1 MSDTPFTRQIRRFCS
16 DGYRLYD
23 KGEYRLALRS
33 FYQGWLTIPK
43 PQTDYQEAGWVLTAI
58 GDTYF
63 RLKQY
68 EQGVE
73 SLISATHCPG
83 GDQSPFLYMRLGQCL
98 WDLGRDNEARKYLFK
113 AYRLNQGSSL
123 LEQEDKRYIKA
134 IADLCNNE

>member
-1 MSDTPFTRQIRRFCS
+1 MSDNLLTRQIRRFCA

-43 PQTDYQEAGWVLTAI
+43 PQIEHQQAGWVLTAI
-58 GDTYF
+58 GDAYYK
-63 RLKQY
+63 LKQY

-83 GDQSPFLYMRLGQCL
+83 GDKSPFVYMRLGQCL
-98 WDLGRDNEARKYLFK
+98 WNLRQDSEARKYLFK
-113 AYRLNQGSSL
+113 AYRMPTGSDL
-123 LEQEDKRYIKA
+123 LEQEDSRYLTA
-134 IADLCNNE
+134 IADLCEHG